1 MSIDLWLYDIAT
13 PHPDFSDSTTM
24 MKMRDFSPLM
34 LRKILAGMLKK
45 ERSELVFSQ
54 GTGGKPSLKN
64 NNEINF
70 NVSHTGTLWGMAVTR
85 SKQQIGLDIET
96 NRDRQNMQKM
106 MQTYF
111 HAQEFTHYKNL
122 PDKQARIDYFYT
134 LWTQKEAYAKY
145 LGQGLKYNFAADI
158 FLKETIE
165 KLNIISGQV
174 LSTQTTK
181 GSKIYLSIASG
192 SKISPRKITV
202 LGDKSLNVQIMD

>member
-13 PHPDFSDSTTM
+13 PHPDFSDNTTM
-24 MKMRDFSPLM
+24 MTMRDFSPLM
-34 LRKILAGMLKK
+34 LRKILADMLKK

-96 NRDRQNMQKM
+96 NRDRPNMQKM

-111 HAQEFTHYKNL
+111 HTQEFTHYKNL

-181 GSKIYLSIASG
+181 GSKVYLSIASG

>member
-13 PHPDFSDSTTM
+13 PHPDFSDNTTM
-24 MKMRDFSPLM
+24 MTMRDFSPLM